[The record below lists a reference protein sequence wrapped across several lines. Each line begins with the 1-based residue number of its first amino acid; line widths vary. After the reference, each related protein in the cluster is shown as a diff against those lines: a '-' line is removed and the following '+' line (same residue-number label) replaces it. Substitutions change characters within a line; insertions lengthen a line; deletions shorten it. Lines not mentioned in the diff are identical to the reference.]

1 MAVRPSG
8 SSDYCMGLF
17 EDLCTR
23 SIYLGR
29 SWVISCH
36 RICRYVITYPCFE
49 YQLVALKFS
58 FIANAFWEFEKDWW
72 ICDRFCFLKKM
83 WKIPYLLLNF
93 FIQLKNYIHTCVIRY
108 LCAEK
113 SHTFIVLPHNIIV
126 GAYIGFTL
134 LVGPSVHPSIH
145 LSICR

>member
-23 SIYLGR
+23 SIYLGC

-93 FIQLKNYIHTCVIRY
+93 FIQLKKLHTHLCNQISLCRKKSYIHCTP
-108 LCAEK
+108 
-113 SHTFIVLPHNIIV
+113 TQHNCWGV
-126 GAYIGFTL
+126 YWFY
-134 LVGPSVHPSIH
+134 LVGRSVRPSIH